1 LIYIEVNVYFWPCS
15 LM

>member
-1 LIYIEVNVYFWPCS
+1 LIYIEVIVYFWPCS